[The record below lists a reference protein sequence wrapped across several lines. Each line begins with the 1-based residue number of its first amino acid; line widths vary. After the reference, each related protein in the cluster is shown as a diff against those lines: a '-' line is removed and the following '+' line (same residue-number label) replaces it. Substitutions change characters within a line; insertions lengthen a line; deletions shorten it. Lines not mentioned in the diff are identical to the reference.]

1 MILAVA
7 SGKGGTGKTLVATSL
22 ALSLDGQGQVQ
33 LLDCDVEEP
42 NAHIL
47 LRPTI
52 TSSRPV
58 LVPVPKV
65 DKKKCTYCRLC
76 SEACMFN
83 AIAVGAKTILVFP
96 GLCHGCGVCSYV
108 CPEKAISEEGREVGV
123 VEEGQAGE
131 VRFVH
136 GRLTIG
142 EAMPGPVIRA
152 VKQRAD
158 RRITVIVDV
167 PPGNSCPVVEAVRG
181 SDFCLLV
188 TEPTPFGLH
197 DLILAIELT
206 RKLDIPCGVVINRDG
221 SGDAGV
227 ERYCAQQ
234 HIPILL
240 RIPLDRR
247 IAELYCRGQ
256 TLVAGMPFWR
266 EPFRELW
273 TGARHLAAA
282 RMVSHARDRR
292 P

>member
-22 ALSLDGQGQVQ
+22 ALSLEGQGPVQ

-65 DKKKCTYCRLC
+65 AKEKCTYCRVC
-76 SEACMFN
+76 SEACPYN
-83 AIAVGAKTILVFP
+83 AIAVMGENVLVFP
-96 GLCHGCGVCSYV
+96 ELCHGCGVCTYV
-108 CPEKAISEEGREVGV
+108 CPEKAITEEGREVGV
-123 VEEGQAGE
+123 VEEGRAGE

-136 GRLTIG
+136 GRLAIG
-142 EAMPGPVIRA
+142 EAMAGPVIRA
-152 VKQRAD
+152 VKQRVD
-158 RRITVIVDV
+158 RSSTVIIDV
-167 PPGNSCPVVEAVRG
+167 PPGNSCPVVEAVKS

-197 DLILAIELT
+197 DLALAAELAT
-206 RKLDIPCGVVINRDG
+206 KLNVPCGVVINRDG
-221 SGDAGV
+221 SGDQGV
-227 ERYCAQQ
+227 ERYCGQQ
-234 HIPILL
+234 HIPVLL
-240 RIPLDRR
+240 KIPLDRR

-256 TLVAGMPFWR
+256 TLVAGMPSWR
-266 EPFRELW
+266 EAFRDLLESTQRLVVVE
-273 TGARHLAAA
+273 R
-282 RMVSHARDRR
+282 
-292 P
+292 